1 MGNRS
6 RRSRGESSRHERS
19 EAAAPQREDQPLAND
34 CDCFKVCWI
43 ASWIVVAKAAK
54 ERGKHSPQHARPGC
68 SREWQRTSTFP
79 PAVSPAANIC
89 SSMQGRPRYEMN
101 QGKMQ
106 GVAADGTCINSQD
119 VQHDAL
125 CRERPTGSA
134 DAVAQQGY
142 TEAAEPDGHQCA
154 TRLCPS
160 RNDNIG
166 SIRSDGRLLHTV
178 L

>member
-1 MGNRS
+1 MIATVLKFAGSPLGSWWRKP
-6 RRSRGESSRHERS
+6 RKRGESIRHSMRGPVALVSGRER
-19 EAAAPQREDQPLAND
+19 
-34 CDCFKVCWI
+34 
-43 ASWIVVAKAAK
+43 
-54 ERGKHSPQHARPGC
+54 RP
-68 SREWQRTSTFP
+68 STFP

-134 DAVAQQGY
+134 DAAAQQGY

-166 SIRSDGRLLHTV
+166 SIRSSDGRLLHTV